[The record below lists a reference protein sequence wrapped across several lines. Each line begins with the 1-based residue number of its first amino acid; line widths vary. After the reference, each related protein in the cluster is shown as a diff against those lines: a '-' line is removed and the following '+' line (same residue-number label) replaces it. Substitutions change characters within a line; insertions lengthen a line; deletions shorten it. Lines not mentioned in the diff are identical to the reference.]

1 MFFNPRRMNK
11 VVMRETEHRN
21 KEKKKTS
28 EHVFQWLQGPSL
40 TPGTECRPKFR
51 SSQRLPKKNMSKQR
65 KMPQNQHEAS
75 VQSVETNRQFL
86 EVTPLKLQSDF
97 NQWLMDLWGKKKK
110 KAINTSGN
118 GFPENKLNPG
128 NVISCFP
135 KVTRL
140 NKLRKSQETV
150 NLIGQCL
157 SSQPIQD
164 GGWWSKEGP
173 MQTPTGW
180 WWGRV
185 EAVHVAQAMLCLPW
199 GGLSVKRR
207 GAMKWHTGIETV
219 GDGDRLW

>member
-1 MFFNPRRMNK
+1 MGLALLQPRRGWSSGKWKTSKRPFGAGWSSSKKWTFNWRQMVQWEIKLTERCFCMFFYMKKKMFFNPRRMNK

-40 TPGTECRPKFR
+40 TPGIECRPKFR

-110 KAINTSGN
+110 K
-118 GFPENKLNPG
+118 
-128 NVISCFP
+128 
-135 KVTRL
+135 R
-140 NKLRKSQETV
+140 Q
-150 NLIGQCL
+150 
-157 SSQPIQD
+157 
-164 GGWWSKEGP
+164 
-173 MQTPTGW
+173 
-180 WWGRV
+180 
-185 EAVHVAQAMLCLPW
+185 
-199 GGLSVKRR
+199 
-207 GAMKWHTGIETV
+207 
-219 GDGDRLW
+219 